1 MDIQNAITILEKSE
15 HIAIVFPHVPTFDL
29 LAAGEAFMRALRE
42 KEKDVGFL
50 CDPNTLIPYIHPHE
64 KIFLALSSATHL
76 SREFI
81 VSLHTTQTPVSQLRY
96 EKLEEKIDVIFS
108 PKHASLDASAVSFRH
123 GKIQCDCA
131 ILIGVDR
138 VESLNG
144 GIDVP
149 PEFFTETPLIN
160 IDNTP
165 HNMSYGEVNL
175 LDTAR
180 ATLSE
185 ITYHTL
191 TQILNQPL
199 NADIATILLSGI
211 IARTK
216 GFTTP
221 STNADTLLV
230 ASELMRL
237 GAKREDAFVSLLPS
251 DPLSLIQLAGRA
263 SIRSRIDEENSILW
277 SFITIEDFAKTNHTP
292 EDIPAVLERLGREFP
307 HIRTKIILW
316 QNPETQLVQTALL
329 AEQKII
335 GMLAEDIRGEYHQSC
350 FILSP
355 TFTNFREA
363 EDTVETALEHALPHA
378 PSTP

>member
-1 MDIQNAITILEKSE
+1 MNIQNTITLLEKSE
-15 HIAIVFPHVPTFDL
+15 HVAIIFPRVPTFDA
-29 LAAGEAFMRALRE
+29 LAAGEACMRVLHE

-50 CDPNTLIPYIHPHE
+50 CDPNIVTSYIHPHE
-64 KIFLALSSATHL
+64 KIFSALSSATHL

-144 GIDVP
+144 SIDVP

-160 IDNTP
+160 IDNTL
-165 HNMSYGEVNL
+165 HNTRYGEVNL
-175 LDTAR
+175 LNTEK

-185 ITYHTL
+185 ITYQTL

-221 STNADTLLV
+221 STNADTLLA

-237 GAKREDAFVSLLPS
+237 GAKREDAFVSLQQPP
-251 DPLSLIQLAGRA
+251 DPLSLVQLTGRA
-263 SIRSRIDEENSILW
+263 SIRSRIDEEKKIVW
-277 SFITIEDFAKTNHTP
+277 SYLTVEDFAKTNHTP
-292 EDIPAVLERLGREFP
+292 EDVPAVLERLDKEFP

-316 QNPETQLVQTALL
+316 QNPETQLIHAALL
-329 AEQKII
+329 AEEKII
-335 GMLAEDIRGEYHQSC
+335 GILREEIRGEYHQSC
-350 FILSP
+350 FILLP

-363 EDTVETALEHALPHA
+363 EDAVEIALQHASSA
-378 PSTP
+378 Q